1 MTGCFE
7 EGKGLKVSRDEFC
20 SYCHLLYHRGLVA
33 GVGGNLSVRVQRGIY
48 ITPSGFSLREVSP
61 EQVVRINESR
71 NVLEGGIP
79 TSDKILHLNILNDRS
94 DINVVCHTHG
104 AFIVAASC
112 ILDPGPSSL
121 PPLTP
126 GFVYFSYPLPL
137 VPFYVPGSED
147 LAKATAE
154 KVRQGDCSAILLQNH
169 GLVTLGRDFSEAL
182 NIAEEID
189 EAARIFV
196 LTYGKAS
203 HIPEEDIEKIKS
215 YGKSI
220 LPKNGSSGK

>member
-1 MTGCFE
+1 MSKKDG
-7 EGKGLKVSRDEFC
+7 GSKGLKISRDEFC
-20 SYCHLLYHRGLVA
+20 RYCHLLYDRDLVT
-33 GVGGNLSVRVQRGIY
+33 GVGGNLSVRIQSGIY

-61 EQVVRINESR
+61 EKVVRIDLGGE
-71 NVLEGGIP
+71 VLEGGIP
-79 TSDKILHLNILNDRS
+79 TSDKILHLNILNERS
-94 DINVVCHTHG
+94 DVNVVCHTHG

-137 VPFYVPGSED
+137 IPFCVPGSQD
-147 LAKATAE
+147 LARAAVE
-154 KVRQGDCSAILLQNH
+154 KIRTSDCSAVLLQNH
-169 GLVTLGRDFSEAL
+169 GLVTLGSDFSEAL

-189 EAARIFV
+189 EAAKIFV
-196 LTYGKAS
+196 LTHGKAR
-203 HIPEEDIEKIKS
+203 HIPEEDIERIKA

-220 LPKNGSSGK
+220 LPKNDAG